1 MIQKTGAGE
10 GDEYTTGCLLD
21 YLYFK
26 NYYNM
31 IAINKNLMMGS
42 GKWNNLE
49 QIKDKI
55 QKLPKSKKS

>member
-26 NYYNM
+26 NYYN
-31 IAINKNLMMGS
+31 ITINKSLMMGS
-42 GKWNNLE
+42 GK
-49 QIKDKI
+49 
-55 QKLPKSKKS
+55 